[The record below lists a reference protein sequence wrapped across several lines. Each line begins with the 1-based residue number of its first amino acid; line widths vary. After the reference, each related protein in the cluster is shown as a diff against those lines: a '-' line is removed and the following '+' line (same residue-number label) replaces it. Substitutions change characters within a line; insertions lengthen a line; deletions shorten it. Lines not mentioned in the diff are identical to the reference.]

1 MGPAMLEISD
11 RVRIPDEEFSWT
23 YVRSGGPGG
32 QNVNKVAS
40 KAVLRWNVADSP
52 SLPDDIKSRLQQQ
65 QRSRITNEGDLLL
78 TSQRYRD
85 QERNRDDCLEKL
97 AEMLRA
103 AMVVPK
109 KRRKTKPSRG
119 AHERRLAA
127 KKRRSALKSS
137 RRVQDE

>member
-1 MGPAMLEISD
+1 MLEISD